1 MTSGLFDVK
10 GLPLTLEVS
19 WAGVLRPHH
28 VTLIVVSGREAV
40 PVHTHCQD
48 VLRSIAVE
56 IVPLVLV
63 VELVLGTNGDAMDVA
78 LAVCKEHVAV

>member
-1 MTSGLFDVK
+1 MYMSCAIK
-10 GLPLTLEVS
+10 
-19 WAGVLRPHH
+19 R
-28 VTLIVVSGREAV
+28 I
-40 PVHTHCQD
+40 Q
-48 VLRSIAVE
+48 SIAVE